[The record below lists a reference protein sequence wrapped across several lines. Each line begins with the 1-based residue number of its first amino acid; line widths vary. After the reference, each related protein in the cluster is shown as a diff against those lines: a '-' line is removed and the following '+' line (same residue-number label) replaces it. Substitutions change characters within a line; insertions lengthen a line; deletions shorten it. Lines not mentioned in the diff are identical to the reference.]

1 MCSDEH
7 VQRLSK
13 RGAVDRKNERGWGG
27 MRRDGVAFWG
37 TSHVRRKGGVD
48 ALYTPR
54 RR

>member
-13 RGAVDRKNERGWGG
+13 RGAVDRKNEREWGG